1 MAMDFL
7 GTNISSLNCAAWRVC
22 YNSQPVDE
30 VVWKSKSGTE
40 TTVFS
45 NRFICYSNC
54 IPNAQERYI
63 LANLSPSRVLVCC
76 PIYAKSYD
84 GTSKEIGKLYVE
96 PDTSS
101 ANHMKYCFIANSTYE
116 DKCVPITYRVCA
128 TNVSSADMD
137 ICFQPSTNWCGYLAQ
152 IVGTCTNYEL
162 YEDGGS
168 AYSAYGNQVTCTVPG
183 NTTCCF
189 DITLDFCVKSV
200 CTPKSGCYY
209 NCVAIGF
216 APYVRACVGDRYS
229 VDFATF
235 GADKAGRYA

>member
-162 YEDGGS
+162 YEDGGMFVLDVMDE
-168 AYSAYGNQVTCTVPG
+168 AQTKGTHWHPN
-183 NTTCCF
+183 
-189 DITLDFCVKSV
+189 DIGGAVADIMEFMEGKSNYPLQQF
-200 CTPKSGCYY
+200 PK
-209 NCVAIGF
+209 
-216 APYVRACVGDRYS
+216 R
-229 VDFATF
+229 
-235 GADKAGRYA
+235 